1 MKDSFSLF
9 ELNQHLRRIVSFNMR
24 EPLWIR
30 CEISDMNFNRGYVYL
45 SLVDRDEQR
54 VLAKASAMI
63 RPRELEQIKKSLGDS
78 IWSILQAGQQV
89 LLNISVEYSEL
100 YGMTLSVKEIEASF
114 TIGQLELQRISTLKR
129 LEDEQFFDLNRQ
141 LDLPVVPQRIAVI
154 SSKEAAGLQDFLQ
167 HLHNNPHHFK
177 FETELFQAAVQ
188 GVNVPIEVVQQ
199 IEIIE
204 SQSKK
209 FDCIVIVRGG
219 GAKLDLMGF
228 NDFEVCKAIATSE
241 LPVIT
246 GIGHDIDETLADLV
260 AHSSMKTP
268 TAVADFL
275 IQRIMNFEIQLN
287 RISFELHQIVN
298 RKINNETIRVDSFQ
312 KNLSF
317 ALKTFFQYEWTNLD
331 IQENKLDS
339 LLPENYLR
347 RGFAMIYNEQR
358 MPISTIDNMKE
369 GDNLLIKLSD
379 AEIVV
384 KTITIKKI

>member
-9 ELNQHLRRIVSFNMR
+9 ELNQHLRRVVSFNMR

-275 IQRIMNFEIQLN
+275 VQRVMNFEIQLN
-287 RISFELHQIVN
+287 RIALELQQIVN
-298 RKINNETIRVDSFQ
+298 RKINNETIRIDSFQ

-369 GDNLLIKLSD
+369 GDNLIIKLSD